1 MGSPE
6 TAATSPGTSFVRR
19 YAAATVRGL
28 ENYLADYGTQAA
40 AAIAYKAIFSVI
52 PLLTFAVTV
61 VGVVLR
67 DEGRRQ
73 EVIDYLIDHL
83 PLSGEAGEDLER
95 ILTSIPSPWSVLGVV
110 SLVAVLWGASGVMAS
125 VRLGLTIASGAP
137 RGRSFGVNK
146 LLDFALVVLVVVLV
160 IAAAALNV
168 VTRTVT
174 AWSDTV
180 SDELGSGALGALFND
195 AVSGFAAPVVL
206 LFGALVFL
214 YRTIPPR
221 RAPWRFVL
229 VGAAVAAVALQ
240 AIQLGMA
247 WYLAGPAD
255 YDAVYGSLGAA
266 LAFLFAVYVAASA
279 FLVGGEL
286 VFAWA
291 GREVVEGA
299 DGGPLERVR
308 RRLEG

>member
-1 MGSPE
+1 
-6 TAATSPGTSFVRR
+6 
-19 YAAATVRGL
+19 
-28 ENYLADYGTQAA
+28 
-40 AAIAYKAIFSVI
+40 
-52 PLLTFAVTV
+52 
-61 VGVVLR
+61 
-67 DEGRRQ
+67 
-73 EVIDYLIDHL
+73 
-83 PLSGEAGEDLER
+83 
-95 ILTSIPSPWSVLGVV
+95 VLGLV

-221 RAPWRFVL
+221 KAPWRFVL

-279 FLVGGEL
+279 FLIGGEL

-291 GREVVEGA
+291 GREAVDDE
-299 DGGPLERVR
+299 DGGPLGSVR